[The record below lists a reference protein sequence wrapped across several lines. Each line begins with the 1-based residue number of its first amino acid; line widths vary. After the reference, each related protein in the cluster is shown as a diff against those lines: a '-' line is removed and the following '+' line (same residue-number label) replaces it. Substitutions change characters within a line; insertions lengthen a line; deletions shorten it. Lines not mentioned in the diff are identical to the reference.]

1 MVEDFDQLSEVDE
14 QEDGHGQAQA
24 ESQLEEKPPAALLKQ
39 GSFLGI

>member
-24 ESQLEEKPPAALLKQ
+24 ESQLEEKEPATLFRK
-39 GSFLGI
+39 GSFFGI